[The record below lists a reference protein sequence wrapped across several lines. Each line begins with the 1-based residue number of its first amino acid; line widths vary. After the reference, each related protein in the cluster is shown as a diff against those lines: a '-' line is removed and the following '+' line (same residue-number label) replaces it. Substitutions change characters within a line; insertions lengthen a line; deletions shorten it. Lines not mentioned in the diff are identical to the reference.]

1 MQRDKVADFPTSE
14 GDWNPCRRDPAVGKD
29 RGTGQVTLRGHI
41 RKDKKKNPDFSALK
55 REVTN
60 SENEKVIMY

>member
-1 MQRDKVADFPTSE
+1 
-14 GDWNPCRRDPAVGKD
+14 VGKD